1 MESKYSPTAIQ
12 TATAKV
18 LNLFAELKE
27 EYGALFD
34 SKEHRYTPAKAR
46 EWAVEL
52 LESGIN
58 GEQYQKGRWQALK
71 QQEYPV
77 ERAYKFILLC
87 KQGEVDTYPTANDAF
102 TTACQNCG
110 MKGEVT
116 RKWKHEVVYE
126 TANRIGWGKLASATD
141 YYFKTF
147 QQVYEQVVSEH
158 KAGKTFVI
166 PQSHRLAHSH
176 QPVEVGS
183 EADKKISE
191 QLAQLRRVA
200 V

>member
-34 SKEHRYTPAKAR
+34 NKEHRYTPAKAR

-58 GEQYQKGRWQALK
+58 GEQYQRGRWQALK
-71 QQEYPV
+71 QQDYPV
-77 ERAYKFILLC
+77 ERAYKFIQLC
-87 KQGEVDTYPTANDAF
+87 RLGEVDTYPTANDAF

-110 MKGEVT
+110 MKGDIE

-141 YYFKTF
+141 YFFKTF
-147 QQVYEQVVSEH
+147 QQVYDQVLIEH
-158 KAGKTFVI
+158 KSGASFLV
-166 PQSHRLAHSH
+166 PEERQLAHSH

-183 EADKKISE
+183 EADKEITAK
-191 QLAQLRRVA
+191 LAELRRV